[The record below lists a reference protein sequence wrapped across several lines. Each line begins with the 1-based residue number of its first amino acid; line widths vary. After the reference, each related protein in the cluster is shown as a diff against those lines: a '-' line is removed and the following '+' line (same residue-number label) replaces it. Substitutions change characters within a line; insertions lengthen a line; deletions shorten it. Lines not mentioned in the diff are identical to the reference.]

1 MDTDA
6 FPRFCQQCFPLDW
19 MQMPGFFADAVG
31 SPDSWQNNKFRIY
44 EDNDGIQFA
53 ITDGKMFI

>member
-1 MDTDA
+1 
-6 FPRFCQQCFPLDW
+6 

-31 SPDSWQNNKFRIY
+31 SPDTWQNNKFRIY